1 MKVKFFVFL
10 AIFQS
15 GQMLAQTTDTWFQEA
30 KFGIFIHWGIYSV
43 NGIDES
49 WSFHNK
55 KIKHSHYMAQAKGFT
70 AQNFKPSDWANLVDS
85 SGAKYVVITS
95 KHHDGV
101 ALWDTKVPYFNK
113 PAMFARKIPFIN
125 SIAKTSPAARD
136 VYTPLVE
143 AMRAKNL
150 KIGVYYSLIDWSHPC
165 YPGFLKDST
174 RYKIADDPNRWTVF
188 KTYNEA
194 QIKELRDA
202 YNPDLWWFDGGWE
215 HNAAEWNAFAIR
227 DSLKAKNSNVLI
239 NNRLPECGNY
249 ETPENSFPIHRNE
262 KPWELCLTL
271 NTNWGWQPQDTA
283 FKTPEQIIH
292 ILTDVVSLGGNLLLD
307 IGPKADGTFPKQV
320 HQVLEETG
328 NWLGYYGHAIY
339 ETRAGLPKEYCELP
353 TTTSA
358 NGHTLFVFVPN
369 GIETVY
375 IKGLLPKIKSAFY
388 LDNDAR
394 VAYEIIGK
402 ISWSSHPGL
411 ISLKTSPGNGPTP
424 YARVVAI
431 DLEESIFD
439 NTGKMKLDELK

>member
-1 MKVKFFVFL
+1 MKVKFFVIL
-10 AIFQS
+10 AIFKS
-15 GQMLAQTTDTWFQEA
+15 GQMLAQTTDTWFQDA

-55 KIKHSHYMAQAKGFT
+55 KIKHSDYMAQAKGFT
-70 AQNFKPSDWANLVDS
+70 AKNYNPTDWANLIEQ
-85 SGAKYVVITS
+85 SGAKYAVVTS

-101 ALWDTKVPYFNK
+101 ALWDTKVPYLNTPSHQK
-113 PAMFARKIPFIN
+113 RKTPFIN
-125 SIAKTSPAARD
+125 SIPKTSPAARD

-174 RYKIADDPNRWTVF
+174 RYKIADDPERWTVF

-194 QIKELRDA
+194 QIKELRNA

-215 HNAAEWNAFAIR
+215 HNASEWNAFAIR

-328 NWLGYYGHAIY
+328 NWLGYYGPAIY
-339 ETRAGLPKEYCELP
+339 ETRAGLPKEYCEFP

-375 IKGLLPKIKSAFY
+375 IKGLHPKIKSAFY

>member
-1 MKVKFFVFL
+1 M
-10 AIFQS
+10 
-15 GQMLAQTTDTWFQEA
+15 MAQTADNWFQDA

-43 NGIDES
+43 KGIDES

-55 KIKHSHYMAQAKGFT
+55 KIKHSDYMAQAKGFT
-70 AQNFKPSDWANLVDS
+70 AKNYNPTDWANLIEQ
-85 SGAKYVVITS
+85 SGAKYAVVTS

-101 ALWDTKVPYFNK
+101 ALWDTKIPYLNTPSHQK
-113 PAMFARKIPFIN
+113 RKTPFIN

-174 RYKIADDPNRWTVF
+174 RYKIADDPERWTVF

-194 QIKELRDA
+194 QILELRDA

-215 HNAAEWNAFAIR
+215 HNASEWNAFAIR
-227 DSLKAKNSNVLI
+227 DSLKAKNTNVLI

>member
-1 MKVKFFVFL
+1 MKFKIFTLLAFFQ
-10 AIFQS
+10 A
-15 GQMLAQTTDTWFQEA
+15 GQAFAQTNDNWFQDA

-43 NGIDES
+43 KGIDES

-55 KIKHSHYMAQAKGFT
+55 KIQHSDYMAQAKGFT
-70 AQNFKPSDWANLVDS
+70 AKNYNPTDWANLIEQ
-85 SGAKYVVITS
+85 SGAKYAVVTS

-101 ALWDTKVPYFNK
+101 ALWDTKVPYLNTPSK
-113 PAMFARKIPFIN
+113 QKRKTPFIN
-125 SIAKTSPAARD
+125 SIPKTSPAGRD
-136 VYTPLVE
+136 VYSPLI
-143 AMRAKNL
+143 ASLQHKKI
-150 KIGVYYSLIDWSHPC
+150 KIGIYYSLIDWSHPC

-174 RYKIADDPNRWTVF
+174 RYKIADDAERWNVF

-194 QIKELRDA
+194 QIMELRNA

-215 HNAAEWNAFAIR
+215 HSAKEWNAFAIR
-227 DSLKAKNSNVLI
+227 DSLVAKNKNVFI

-307 IGPKADGTFPKQV
+307 IGPKEDGTFPPQV
-320 HQVLEETG
+320 HRVIEETG
-328 NWLGYYGHAIY
+328 TWLNHYGAAIY
-339 ETRAGLPKEYCELP
+339 GTRAGLPREYCEFP
-353 TTTSA
+353 TTLSA

-375 IKGLLPKIKSAFY
+375 LKGLLPKIKSAFY

-394 VAYEIIGK
+394 VSCEIIGK

-411 ISLKTSPGNGPTP
+411 VSLKTSGNGPTP
-424 YARVVAI
+424 YARVIAL
-431 DLEESIFD
+431 DLEESLWND
-439 NTGKMKLDELK
+439 EGKMKLDELK

>member
-15 GQMLAQTTDTWFQEA
+15 GQMLAQTTDTWFQDA

-55 KIKHSHYMAQAKGFT
+55 KIKHSDYMAQAKVFT
-70 AQNFKPSDWANLVDS
+70 AKNYNPTDWANLIEQ
-85 SGAKYVVITS
+85 SGAKYAVVTS

-101 ALWDTKVPYFNK
+101 ALWDTKVPYLNTPSHQK
-113 PAMFARKIPFIN
+113 RKKPFIN

-174 RYKIADDPNRWTVF
+174 RYKIADDPERWTVF

-194 QIKELRDA
+194 QILELRDA

-215 HNAAEWNAFAIR
+215 HNASEWNAFAIR
-227 DSLKAKNSNVLI
+227 DSLKAKNTNVLI

-307 IGPKADGTFPKQV
+307 IGPKADGTFPKKV

-328 NWLGYYGHAIY
+328 KWLGYYGPAIY
-339 ETRAGLPKEYCELP
+339 ETRAGLPKEYCEFP

-394 VAYEIIGK
+394 VNYEIIGK

>member
-15 GQMLAQTTDTWFQEA
+15 GQMLAQTSDTWFQDA

-55 KIKHSHYMAQAKGFT
+55 KIKHSDYMAQAKVFT
-70 AQNFKPSDWANLVDS
+70 AKNYNPTDWANLIEQ
-85 SGAKYVVITS
+85 SGAKYAVVTS

-101 ALWDTKVPYFNK
+101 ALWDTKVPYLNTPSHQK
-113 PAMFARKIPFIN
+113 RKTPFIN

-174 RYKIADDPNRWTVF
+174 RYKIADDPERWTVF

-194 QIKELRDA
+194 QILELRNA

-215 HNAAEWNAFAIR
+215 HSAQEWNAFAIR
-227 DSLKAKNSNVLI
+227 DSLVAKNKNVLI

-328 NWLGYYGHAIY
+328 KWLGYYGPAIY
-339 ETRAGLPKEYCELP
+339 ETRAGLPKEYCEFP

-394 VAYEIIGK
+394 VNYEIIGK